1 MSKRINVNPGQ
12 YKTAGREHQGD
23 DVVHDIH
30 KQTYSKAKA
39 EEREQPPK
47 SAKHPIEVEAAD
59 TSKKKSSSKEP
70 W

>member
-23 DVVHDIH
+23 DIVHDIH
-30 KQTYSKAKA
+30 KRNYSTAKA
-39 EEREQPPK
+39 EEREQAPK

-59 TSKKKSSSKEP
+59 LPKKKSSSKEP
-70 W
+70 S